1 MDSLERMRKMRNV
14 VMSSA
19 ASETETQDE
28 SGLQGDQ
35 TEVTASAR
43 RARVV
48 VRRVDPLSV
57 LKFSLLFYLCLMI
70 VLLFAAAI
78 VYWLLGTAGVLSS
91 IQNFLSNLKLGGK
104 NGFQINGGWVFTRL
118 LGVGVL
124 SVVVWS
130 LVNMFLAL
138 LYNLISD
145 VVGGIKVTLS
155 EPK

>member
-1 MDSLERMRKMRNV
+1 MSNV
-14 VMSSA
+14 VMSNA
-19 ASETETQDE
+19 ASETETHEE
-28 SGLQGDQ
+28 SGLRGDSGEA
-35 TEVTASAR
+35 TVSAR
-43 RARVV
+43 GARVV
-48 VRRVDPLSV
+48 VRRVDPWSV

-70 VLLFAAAI
+70 VLLFATAI

-91 IQNFLSNLKLGGK
+91 VQNFLSNLKLGGK
-104 NGFQINGGWVFTRL
+104 NGFQIDGGWVFTRL

-130 LVNMFLAL
+130 LVNTLLAL

-145 VVGGIKVTLS
+145 VAGGIKVTLS

>member
-1 MDSLERMRKMRNV
+1 MRKMRNV

-19 ASETETQDE
+19 ASEAETNDQPGLRGG
-28 SGLQGDQ
+28 SG
-35 TEVTASAR
+35 EAAAAVR
-43 RARVV
+43 RARFV
-48 VRRVDPLSV
+48 VRRLDPWSV

-70 VLLFAAAI
+70 VVLFAAAI
-78 VYWLLGTAGVLSS
+78 VYWLLGTAGVISS

-104 NGFQINGGWVFTRL
+104 NGFQIDGGWLFTRL
-118 LGVGVL
+118 LGVGIL

-130 LVNMFLAL
+130 LVNTLLAL